1 MRLGV
6 KPAVFLGRLLFFFF
20 LTYVLWKPV
29 APAYTRM
36 LASLTSGFLHL
47 TEISRDPNLNRAT
60 EMGVGEDREGRPAIF
75 YRHRLSPRNAPPQG
89 IPADWVQANLV
100 LLIPLMLATPAR
112 SYAQRFGRL
121 GLALAIALVLQILD
135 ITVTVKSF
143 YASQLGAYSFTYYS
157 DLARRLYQFGDAF
170 TQAMDTQLFPVAIWA
185 GIHFK
190 QLLGRIGSG
199 PVAAPSTA
207 PTTTSHAPRRKRK
220 GTKRTLDAVGRSR

>member
-20 LTYVLWKPV
+20 LTYVLWKPI
-29 APAYTRM
+29 APLYTQG
-36 LASLTSGFLHL
+36 LATLTAGFLHL
-47 TEISRDPNLNRAT
+47 TEISRDPNLDRAT
-60 EMGVGEDREGRPAIF
+60 EMSVREDREGRPAIM
-75 YRHRLSPRNAPPQG
+75 YRHRLMPRTVAPQG

-135 ITVTVKSF
+135 IAVTVKSF
-143 YASQLGAYSFTYYS
+143 YASQLGTYSFTYYS
-157 DLARRLYQFGDAF
+157 DWARRLYQFGDAF

-185 GIHFK
+185 GIHFR
-190 QLLGRIGSG
+190 QLLGREAAL
-199 PVAAPSTA
+199 PAAAPPA
-207 PTTTSHAPRRKRK
+207 ASHAPRRKRK
-220 GTKRTLDAVGRSR
+220 GAKRAADAGGRVR